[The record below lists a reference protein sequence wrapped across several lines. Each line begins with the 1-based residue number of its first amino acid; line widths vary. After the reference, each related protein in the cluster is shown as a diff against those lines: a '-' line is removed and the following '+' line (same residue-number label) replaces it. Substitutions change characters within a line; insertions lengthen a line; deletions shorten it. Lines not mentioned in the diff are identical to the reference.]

1 VCPQH
6 SQPCSWGKFPRE
18 GKLRAVRGVESPT
31 PRLGRLAYFLGAIV
45 LTLAYICIVIGVI
58 LIILSAVGVTGGITP
73 YGTHGGVVLLVVGII
88 LYVVLLLL
96 PHATV

>member
-1 VCPQH
+1 
-6 SQPCSWGKFPRE
+6 
-18 GKLRAVRGVESPT
+18 
-31 PRLGRLAYFLGAIV
+31 V